1 MKEIFLLI
9 LEIFKALIEILW
21 EKIKYV
27 LKILWIR
34 FFGYEEIPQEK
45 KEAVVE
51 WGVTGEDEWPGITE
65 IETKEPPEKEREI
78 SPPYAIPD
86 LPENYG
92 ENRIVLMQRDPLCLF
107 CYWELQQDK
116 TDKFLKNLSTL
127 AYGARL
133 VLRVYDVTNIL
144 FDGNNANKYFDSVL
158 VPGAKDWYIHL
169 EEPNR
174 SFCAD
179 IGFLTSDG
187 TFHMMTRSNTITTP
201 GMCPSDITEEPRV
214 EIEALYEKVYASMDI
229 DAASHVP
236 VPESASAKW
245 QRLFSHI
252 LSSSETC

>member
-9 LEIFKALIEILW
+9 LEIFKALTEILW

-65 IETKEPPEKEREI
+65 TETKEPPVKEMVV
-78 SPPYAIPD
+78 SPPSAIPD
-86 LPENYG
+86 LPDSYG
-92 ENRIVLMQRDPLCLF
+92 ENRIVIMQRDPLCLF
-107 CYWELQQDK
+107 CYWELQQAKIDN
-116 TDKFLKNLSTL
+116 FLKNLSTL
-127 AYGARL
+127 AYDASL

-158 VPGAKDWYIHL
+158 VQGAKDWYIHL

-187 TFHMMTRSNTITTP
+187 TFHMLTRSNTITTP
-201 GMCPSDITEEPRV
+201 GMCPSDITEDQRV
-214 EIEALYEKVYASMDI
+214 EIEAPYEKVYASMGI
-229 DAASHVP
+229 DAASH

-245 QRLFSHI
+245 QRFFSHI